1 MVLSRASVLGVA
13 LMLSAAPVSAADPA
27 PQPLPHLATGTPA
40 PDFTV
45 ERLVGGSLQLSSLR
59 GRVVVI
65 DFWATW
71 CPPCR
76 AELPWLL
83 KLARSNEARGLFF
96 IAMNQDEGAQ
106 RALAASF
113 ASELS
118 GIDRFIALGGPVVG
132 APFHVDG
139 LPTLY
144 VIDRQGRVFA
154 SAEGRLTEAAV
165 AGVIEQAL
173 AQP

>member
-1 MVLSRASVLGVA
+1 MRAPLA
-13 LMLSAAPVSAADPA
+13 LPLLALLLAGAAPP
-27 PQPLPHLATGTPA
+27 PPHLVAGTQA

-45 ERLVGGSLQLSSLR
+45 ERLVGGTLQLSSLR

-83 KLARSNEARGLFF
+83 RLAQRNESKGVVFV
-96 IAMNQDEGAQ
+96 AMNQDDGPQ
-106 RALAASF
+106 RALATQF
-113 ASELS
+113 ATELS
-118 GIDRFIALGGPVVG
+118 GIDRFITFGGPQVG

-165 AGVIEQAL
+165 AGVIERAL
-173 AQP
+173 AQ